1 MSFKMVA
8 TDMDWTLLDAE
19 RRIPPEVFKLFNKI
33 TLSGGYV
40 AIVTGRDVESA
51 REVFLENAYEP
62 GRDGYP
68 HAFAAANKIFY
79 LEGTEY
85 VPDREWNAKIEK
97 WWSESQPLAKQ
108 IIDEIIPQLEGYKY
122 ERTWD
127 CGLGFTNL
135 EDAIQAQKIIT
146 QYMRENGISSILLER
161 NGWGIALNDVRLG
174 KGNCLYRITQKM
186 GLRPEEIIAIGD
198 SNNDRTMLDGKIGF
212 FPACPANADEEIM
225 DLVREK
231 SGLIAKKNYGWGVVE
246 VIKQAFWS
254 KT

>member
-40 AIVTGRDVESA
+40 AIVTGRDLESA

-85 VPDREWNAKIEK
+85 VPDEEWNAKIEK

-108 IIDEIIPQLEGYKY
+108 IIDEIIPQLEGHKC
-122 ERTWD
+122 EKTWD
-127 CGLGFTNL
+127 CGLGFTHL
-135 EDAIQAQKIIT
+135 EDAIQAQRIIT
-146 QYMRENGISSILLER
+146 RYMGDKWDKFHLVGAQRMGHSIEKCATGEGELSAQ
-161 NGWGIALNDVRLG
+161 NN
-174 KGNCLYRITQKM
+174 
-186 GLRPEEIIAIGD
+186 PE
-198 SNNDRTMLDGKIGF
+198 DG
-212 FPACPANADEEIM
+212 
-225 DLVREK
+225 
-231 SGLIAKKNYGWGVVE
+231 
-246 VIKQAFWS
+246 S